1 MTGPRVEAE
10 VVAEISWPNIRF
22 NIKVAKLQTFDRTAS
37 NVLKFLTSC
46 NLFIRMRIKDIVV
59 EEQIQWV
66 LLYMEIN
73 RYLKEKCSGGFE
85 DRKLKIRDSWEIF
98 SRSEEGVWKRRWG
111 DNKDSIVKE
120 DWARNGI
127 MEEFIQE
134 FRRAARGSRYE
145 ERLLVEEFKREMN
158 VVIIR
163 KLTEIE

>member
-1 MTGPRVEAE
+1 MQLIYKNEDKRY
-10 VVAEISWPNIRF
+10 SSR
-22 NIKVAKLQTFDRTAS
+22 RTNS
-37 NVLKFLTSC
+37 VGFV
-46 NLFIRMRIKDIVV
+46 IYVR
-59 EEQIQWV
+59 
-66 LLYMEIN
+66 EIN

-98 SRSEEGVWKRRWG
+98 SRSEEGVWKRRWW

-120 DWARNGI
+120 DWARNRI